1 MPSSFGKCRRR
12 LRTIG
17 RFSMSRFT
25 ENGAI
30 LLYHRVVEDSW
41 DPFKLCVSPR
51 HFAEELA
58 ALDSLGE
65 VLDIGEFARRQAEGS
80 LGRGSF
86 CITFDDGCVDF
97 LDYALPL
104 LEARELPATVYCVAE
119 GLGDS
124 LWWDRLHEILASAEG
139 APRVRLEDD
148 DGELVIDSGWSLT
161 DAFHR
166 LYEDLKDRR
175 PPFASP
181 GWRFWRASSARVSPS
196 RGVGS

>member
-1 MPSSFGKCRRR
+1 M
-12 LRTIG
+12 I
-17 RFSMSRFT
+17 
-25 ENGAI
+25 
-30 LLYHRVVEDSW
+30 
-41 DPFKLCVSPR
+41 
-51 HFAEELA
+51 
-58 ALDSLGE
+58 
-65 VLDIGEFARRQAEGS
+65 
-80 LGRGSF
+80 
-86 CITFDDGCVDF
+86 FDDGCVDF